1 MNMATLQEY
10 FARFNALHPK
20 KIDLSLGRMQ
30 ALLQKLDH
38 PEKRLPPIIHV
49 AGTNGKGSTV
59 AFLRAMLE
67 AAGKRVHVYT
77 SPHLVRFN
85 ERIRL
90 AGTLVSDDQLVEAFD
105 ACETA
110 NAGAPTTVF
119 EMTTAAA
126 FWLFAK
132 VPADILLLEVGLGGR
147 LDATNV
153 IEAPLASVITP
164 VSFDHPEFLGT
175 DLAGIAF
182 EKAGIIKRNCPVIVS
197 NQSWVTTEVIES
209 QAARLG
215 APILTGGQDFS
226 NRQEN
231 GRFVFEDE
239 HGLLDLPVPKLP
251 GRHQFSNAATAIA
264 TLRKIDPDFPVRAI
278 EAGLFQAEW
287 PARLQRLSKGTLLAL
302 APEGAELW
310 LDGGHNADGARVLA
324 EAMADFEEKNSR
336 PLILICGML
345 TTKDSMGF
353 LTCFAGLASGFIAVP
368 IHHAPESARTPQDLA
383 QMAASLGIQATT
395 AEDVPAAL
403 ERLRVQ
409 NWPQQPR
416 ILMCGSLYLAG
427 EILDINGTLP
437 E

>member
-1 MNMATLQEY
+1 MAALQDY
-10 FARFNALHPK
+10 FTRFNALHPK

-30 ALLQKLDH
+30 ALLERLGH
-38 PEKRLPPIIHV
+38 PERRLPPTIHV

-90 AGTLVSDDQLVEAFD
+90 AGSLVSDAALIEAFD
-105 ACETA
+105 ACESA

-126 FWLFAK
+126 FWLFAR

-153 IEAPLASVITP
+153 IEDPIVSVITP

-182 EKAGIIKRNCPVIVS
+182 EKAGIIKRACPVIVS
-197 NQSWVTTEVIES
+197 NQSRLTSDVMEA
-209 QAARLG
+209 QATRLR
-215 APILTGGQDFS
+215 APILVGGQDFS
-226 NRQEN
+226 GRSEH
-231 GRFVFEDE
+231 GRFIFEDE
-239 HGLLDLPVPKLP
+239 HGLLDLPAPKLP

-264 TLRKIDPDFPVRAI
+264 ALRRIDPDFPSSAI
-278 EAGLFQAEW
+278 EAGLLKADW

-324 EAMADFEEKNSR
+324 EAMADFEERHPR

-368 IHHAPESARTPQDLA
+368 IHHAPESARTPQELA
-383 QMAASLGIQATT
+383 HMAASLGIQATT
-395 AEDVPAAL
+395 AEDVPTAL
-403 ERLRVQ
+403 EQLCGQ
-409 NWPQQPR
+409 TWPKPPR

>member
-1 MNMATLQEY
+1 MTRIEDY
-10 FARFNALHPK
+10 FARFMALHPK
-20 KIDLSLGRMQ
+20 KIDLSLGRMND
-30 ALLQKLDH
+30 LMERLGH
-38 PEKRLPPIIHV
+38 PEHHVPPTIHV

-90 AGTLVSDDQLVEAFD
+90 AGTLVTDAQLMEAFE
-105 ACETA
+105 ACEAA

-147 LDATNV
+147 LDATNI
-153 IEAPLASVITP
+153 IETPTASVITP

-175 DLAGIAF
+175 DLGGIAF
-182 EKAGIIKRNCPVIVS
+182 EKAGIIKHGCPVIVS
-197 NQSWVTTEVIES
+197 NQSRVTTDVIEK
-209 QAARLG
+209 QAARQR
-215 APILTGGQDFS
+215 APILIGGQDFS
-226 NRQEN
+226 GRLEN

-239 HGLLDLPVPKLP
+239 DGLLDLPLPKLR
-251 GRHQFSNAATAIA
+251 GRHQLSNAATAIA
-264 TLRKIDPDFPVRAI
+264 TLRKLDPDFSPQAI
-278 EAGLFQAEW
+278 ETGLIKAEW
-287 PARLQRLSKGTLLAL
+287 PARLQRLSKGALLGL

-324 EAMADFEEKNSR
+324 EAMADFEDKNSR

-345 TTKDSMGF
+345 TTKDSPGF
-353 LTCFAGLASGFIAVP
+353 LACFEGLASGFIAVP
-368 IHHAPESARTPQDLA
+368 IHHAPEASRAPLELA
-383 QMAASLGIQATT
+383 KIAASLGLQATI
-395 AEDVPAAL
+395 ADNVPDAL

-427 EILDINGTLP
+427 EILELNGTVP